1 MQFEAAIIADAMRF
15 FVQSCNVE
23 VNRPFSVAAQCRL
36 LQTARLSAK
45 NKRTF
50 ITVKHIRFHSS
61 LIILAARLTT
71 IASSQTA
78 TSSNLDRAFSNALR
92 NPILTNSRME

>member
-1 MQFEAAIIADAMRF
+1 MQFEAAPVAAVLRF
-15 FVQSCNVE
+15 LLQSRNPE
-23 VNRPFSVAAQCRL
+23 VNSPFSGATQCRL
-36 LQTARLSAK
+36 LQAARLSAK

-50 ITVKHIRFHSS
+50 ITVKPIRFHST
-61 LIILAARLTT
+61 LIILATRLTT

-78 TSSNLDRAFSNALR
+78 TGSNLDRAFLTALR